1 MNYPIHWLLLAFILL
16 NCKNPSEKKAEYT
29 ATQSSKNSQTPL
41 AISIQRGEQL
51 YIDFCISCHG
61 GDGKTDNPL
70 YPPLAGSDYLLKNR
84 EASIRAVKF
93 GQQGPIVVN
102 GTTYNAVMAPL
113 GLENDEVADVMN
125 YILYS
130 WGNKADKPVSE
141 EEVAAVEK

>member
-1 MNYPIHWLLLAFILL
+1 
-16 NCKNPSEKKAEYT
+16 
-29 ATQSSKNSQTPL
+29 
-41 AISIQRGEQL
+41 
-51 YIDFCISCHG
+51 
-61 GDGKTDNPL
+61 L